1 MGYPGKSRKT
11 YSRPKTPWQADRIAE
26 EVETV
31 KAFGLR
37 NKRELWKA
45 QAVLRKYRETSR
57 NLLAH
62 VAYGQRPKEADEV
75 LNRLKRLGLLKE
87 DGDLDAILSLRVPDI
102 LERRLQTQV
111 YRQGLAHTM
120 RQARQFITHGHIQ
133 VSGRRV
139 TVPSYLVRRGEE
151 MTISYYVASPMSKE
165 GHPERSERTMTV
177 AAVPATPSAVAS
189 TPEVR

>member
-1 MGYPGKSRKT
+1 M
-11 YSRPKTPWQADRIAE
+11 
-26 EVETV
+26 
-31 KAFGLR
+31 
-37 NKRELWKA
+37 
-45 QAVLRKYRETSR
+45 LRKYREASR

-75 LNRLKRLGLLKE
+75 LDRLKRLGLLKE
-87 DGDLDAILSLRVPDI
+87 GGDLDAILSLRVPDI

-139 TVPSYLVRRGEE
+139 TVPSYLVRRGRGDDHKLLHS
-151 MTISYYVASPMSKE
+151 ISYVQGRP
-165 GHPERSERTMTV
+165 P
-177 AAVPATPSAVAS
+177 
-189 TPEVR
+189 

>member
-1 MGYPGKSRKT
+1 MGYPGKSKKT

-57 NLLAH
+57 NLLAQ
-62 VAYGQRPKEADEV
+62 VAYGQKPKEADEV
-75 LNRLKRLGLLKE
+75 LNRLKKLGLLKE

-151 MTISYYVASPMSKE
+151 MTISYYMASPMAKE
-165 GHPERSERTMTV
+165 GHPERSERTVTV
-177 AAVPATPSAVAS
+177 AAVPPTPSAVAS